1 MIFYSMIYR
10 TYLEKNPDF
19 LYNNDTDDYIKK
31 PDRIKLDKESNK
43 VELPIYIEKISQ
55 YVNDFVL
62 YLKNTVEYNEEI
74 EIPLIELLFN
84 TNLAKKEIKKSFNH
98 SNY

>member
-1 MIFYSMIYR
+1 MNVFR
-10 TYLEKNPDF
+10 KNPDF

-62 YLKNTVEYNEEI
+62 YIKNSVEYNEEI
-74 EIPLIELLFN
+74 
-84 TNLAKKEIKKSFNH
+84 
-98 SNY
+98 